1 MIFHTDIELELKGDI
16 EGDIE
21 LKGKQYVFN
30 YKVVNQFGNN
40 TKYKIINTCLN
51 TNEIK
56 PKLRHHDVI
65 FQIMI

>member
-1 MIFHTDIELELKGDI
+1 MCLMIFHIELELKGDI

-51 TNEIK
+51 TNEI
-56 PKLRHHDVI
+56 
-65 FQIMI
+65 